1 MKKNHSLYGEAD
13 SYAPLKKIIRKM
25 KITLFVVL
33 LSAIQIFANGVYS
46 QNTRFSLQKKNA
58 TIETV
63 LGAIE
68 DQSEYYFL
76 YNGKLVDVM
85 QKIDLSVENQTIEN
99 TLNELLRNTD
109 IAFKVFDRQIVLSPK
124 ESVGGN
130 QQQNSISG
138 QVSDTSGGSL
148 PGVSVVVKGTTTG
161 TITDADGN
169 YSLANVPANA
179 TIVFSFVGL
188 KPQEIKVDGKSKINV
203 TLVEETIGLDEV
215 VAVGYGTQSKR
226 AVTGSIQSVGSDA
239 LSDMPVTTVAQKLQ
253 GKLSGV
259 QINQTTGKPG
269 QGMQVRI
276 RGQASLTAGNDP
288 LYVVDGFPLDG
299 DISSINPNEIES
311 ISVLKD
317 ASSTALYGSRAANGV
332 IMVTTKRAKQGK
344 TSIDVAANYGLQSVP
359 ERGRPKMMD
368 GTEFAQFKKESY
380 EDLGLPVPSVF
391 QNPSQYGK
399 GYDYFDAILRT
410 ATIQDYSV
418 SLSAGKDNFS
428 TNAVVG
434 LFNQEGVI
442 LNSTYQRFSLRLNNE
457 FKITDKIKAGF
468 NVAPTYTKDNTPS
481 TDGQFWAGGIVTNSL
496 LVWPIVPYI
505 NPDGT
510 MPYNSWVPGVGT
522 FPTPNYYRAT
532 QEISNKTDQTRIL
545 ATGYLQYEPIKGL
558 ILKSAMNADL
568 RNVKF
573 KNTNPSTT
581 STGFA
586 GVLPAL
592 ASAIFRS
599 DNTFTW
605 LNENTA
611 TYKKSI
617 GNHNFEALAGFS
629 MQRFRFDRMQ
639 VNIQGY
645 PDDRIS
651 TIGAAAT
658 INRSGTTNTYND
670 IQEWSMMSYLG
681 RVNYNYKNRYLVS
694 AAIRSDGSSRFGAD
708 QRWGT
713 FPSASIGW
721 IASEENFMKGIS
733 AISLLKIRAS
743 YGIVGNNNIGNYTQ
757 YAAVSSGNS
766 SYNAMYGTTL
776 GSGSAVT
783 QLPNSNL
790 TWEQTAE
797 YDFGF
802 DLGLFKNRLNIGYD
816 FYNRN
821 SKSLLYSVAV
831 AQESGFTSFNGNIGE
846 LQFWGHEIAINSQN
860 LVGKLKWT
868 TDFNISFTDNKV
880 KALFGN
886 VNRIYGDGTI
896 TKVGQRIGLFYGMV
910 HDGVYDNKAEYD
922 ASPKAVQS
930 QVGTSK
936 FKDVGGGVNGAP
948 DGRITNGGDNDD
960 RSVIGDP
967 TPEFTF
973 GITNNFNYK
982 SFDLSIVMSG
992 SYGNDIANMG
1002 EQGLTNLD
1010 GVFNVLAEVKDRWR
1024 SEANPGAGKYGKT
1037 TAGTAN
1043 ERDWF
1048 STRFLSDASYLT
1060 VKNVSLGYTFSKI
1073 KIKNIKNLRVYVS
1086 AQQLYTF
1093 TKYKGM
1099 NPEISMTN
1107 TGASASALNL
1117 GHDYGGYPVPRTISF
1132 GLNLGL

>member
-1 MKKNHSLYGEAD
+1 MKKNYCFEWEQRI
-13 SYAPLKKIIRKM
+13 PILKKLLIIM
-25 KITLFVVL
+25 KLTFFLIAI
-33 LSAIQIFANGVYS
+33 SAISVFANKSYS
-46 QNTRFSLQKKNA
+46 QTVSLNMEKV
-58 TIETV
+58 TLREV
-63 LGAIE
+63 LSKIE
-68 DQSEYYFL
+68 DKSGCNFMYSEKF
-76 YNGKLVDVM
+76 VDVARTVS
-85 QKIDLSVENQTIEN
+85 INVENTKIEDV
-99 TLNELLRNTD
+99 LNSLFAGSD
-109 IAFKVFDRQIVLSPK
+109 IRFERKDRLIILTNDANNSTSVL
-124 ESVGGN
+124 
-130 QQQNSISG
+130 QQQNSVSG
-138 QVSDTSGGSL
+138 KVSDTSGGSL

-161 TITDADGN
+161 TITDNDGN
-169 YSLANVPANA
+169 YTLANVPANA

-188 KPQEIKVDGKSKINV
+188 KPQEVKVDGKSKINV
-203 TLVEETIGLDEV
+203 ALAEETIGLDEV

-269 QGMQVRI
+269 QGMQIRI
-276 RGQASLTAGNDP
+276 RGQASLTAGNAP

-332 IMVTTKRAKQGK
+332 IVVTTKRAKIGK
-344 TSIDVAANYGLQSVP
+344 TSVDVAANYGIQSVP
-359 ERGRPKMMD
+359 QQGRPKMMNGAD
-368 GTEFAQFKKESY
+368 FAQFKKESY
-380 EDLGLPVPSVF
+380 EDLGLPVPGAF

-399 GYDYFDAILRT
+399 GYNYFDAILRN
-410 ATIQDYSV
+410 AAIQDYSV

-428 TNAVVG
+428 TTAVVG

-442 LNSTYQRFSLRLNNE
+442 LNSNYQRFSLRLNNE

-468 NVAPTYTKDNTPS
+468 NVAPTYTIDNTPS

-510 MPYNSWVPGVGT
+510 MPYNSWIPGLST
-522 FPTPNYYRAT
+522 FPTPNYVRAT
-532 QEISNKTDQTRIL
+532 QEINNKTDQTRIL

-558 ILKSAMNADL
+558 TLKSAMNADL

-592 ASAIFRS
+592 SSAIFRS
-599 DNTFTW
+599 NNTFTW

-611 TYKKSI
+611 TYKRSL

-629 MQRFRFDRMQ
+629 MQRFRFDQMQ
-639 VNIQGY
+639 VSIQGY

-658 INRSGTTNTYND
+658 INRAGTTNTYSD
-670 IQEWSMMSYLG
+670 TQEWSMMSYLG

-694 AAIRSDGSSRFGAD
+694 AAMRSDGSSRFGAD

-713 FPSASIGW
+713 FPSASVGW

-733 AISLLKIRAS
+733 KISLLKVRAS
-743 YGIVGNNNIGNYTQ
+743 YGVVGNNNIGNYTQ

-766 SYNAMYGTTL
+766 SYNAIYGTTL

-783 QLPNSNL
+783 QLPNSKL

-797 YDFGF
+797 YDLGF
-802 DLGLFKNRLNIGYD
+802 DLGLFKNRLNISYD
-816 FYNRN
+816 YYNRD

-831 AQESGFTSFNGNIGE
+831 AQESGFANFNGNIGE

-860 LVGKLKWT
+860 LVGKLKWS
-868 TDFNISFTDNKV
+868 TDFNIAFTDNKV

-910 HDGVYDNKAEYD
+910 HEGVYKTKADFD

-930 QVGTSK
+930 QVGTAK
-936 FKDVGGGVNGAP
+936 FKDVNN
-948 DGRITNGGDNDD
+948 DGKITNGGDNDD
-960 RSVIGDP
+960 RTIIGDP
-967 TPEFTF
+967 TPKFTF
-973 GITNNFNYK
+973 GITNSFSYNN
-982 SFDLSIVMSG
+982 FDLSIVMSG
-992 SYGNDIANMG
+992 SYGNDIINMG

-1043 ERDWF
+1043 ERDWP
-1048 STRFLSDASYLT
+1048 SSRFISDASYLT

-1086 AQQLYTF
+1086 AQQLYTL

-1099 NPEISMTN
+1099 NPEISSDPFGN
-1107 TGASASALNL
+1107 ASSALNL

>member
-68 DQSEYYFL
+68 DQSEFYFL

-109 IAFKVFDRQIVLSPK
+109 ITFKVFDRQIVLSPK
-124 ESVGGN
+124 ESVGSN

-138 QVSDTSGGSL
+138 KVSDTSGGSL

-188 KPQEIKVDGKSKINV
+188 KPQEIKVDGKSKINAV
-203 TLVEETIGLDEV
+203 LVEETIGLDEV

-269 QGMQVRI
+269 QGMQIRI
-276 RGQASLTAGNDP
+276 RGQASLTAGNSP

-299 DISSINPNEIES
+299 DISSVNPNEIES

-332 IMVTTKRAKQGK
+332 IVVTTKRAKLGK
-344 TSIDVAANYGLQSVP
+344 TSIDVAANYGIQSVP
-359 ERGRPKMMD
+359 QQGRPEMMN

-380 EDLGLPVPSVF
+380 EDLGLAVPSVF

-399 GYDYFDAILRT
+399 GYNYFDAILRN
-410 ATIQDYSV
+410 AAIQDYSV

-442 LNSTYQRFSLRLNNE
+442 LNSNYQRFSLRLNNE

-468 NVAPTYTKDNTPS
+468 NVATTYTKDNTPS

-496 LVWPIVPYI
+496 LVWPITPYI

-510 MPYNSWVPGVGT
+510 LPYNSWIPGVST

-532 QEISNKTDQTRIL
+532 KEINNKTDQTRIL

-558 ILKSAMNADL
+558 ILKSTMNADL

-592 ASAIFRS
+592 SSAIFRS
-599 DNTFTW
+599 NNTFTW

-629 MQRFRFDRMQ
+629 MQRFRFDQMQ
-639 VNIQGY
+639 VSIQGY

-658 INRSGTTNTYND
+658 INRAGTTNTYSD
-670 IQEWSMMSYLG
+670 TQEWSMMSYLG
-681 RVNYNYKNRYLVS
+681 RINYNYKNRYLVS

-766 SYNAMYGTTL
+766 SYNAIYGTTL

-802 DLGLFKNRLNIGYD
+802 DLGLFKNRLSIGYD

-831 AQESGFTSFNGNIGE
+831 AQESGFANFNGNIGE
-846 LQFWGHEIAINSQN
+846 LQFWGHEIAVNSQN

-868 TDFNISFTDNKV
+868 TDFNIAFTDNKV
-880 KALFGN
+880 KALFGA
-886 VNRIYGDGTI
+886 VNRIYGGNSTI
-896 TKVGQRIGLFYGMV
+896 TKVGDRIGLFYGMV
-910 HDGVYDNKAEYD
+910 HEGVYKNQADYN

-930 QVGTSK
+930 QVGTAK
-936 FKDVGGGVNGAP
+936 FKDVNN
-948 DGRITNGGDNDD
+948 DGKITNGGDNDD
-960 RSVIGDP
+960 RTIIGDP
-967 TPEFTF
+967 TPKFTF
-973 GITNNFNYK
+973 GITNSFNYNN
-982 SFDLSIVMSG
+982 FDLSIVMSG

-1048 STRFLSDASYLT
+1048 STRFLSDAGYLT

-1086 AQQLYTF
+1086 AQQLYTL

-1099 NPEISMTN
+1099 NPEISSDAFGN
-1107 TGASASALNL
+1107 AASALNL

>member
-1 MKKNHSLYGEAD
+1 MKKNYCFEWEQRI
-13 SYAPLKKIIRKM
+13 PILKKLLIIM
-25 KITLFVVL
+25 KLTFFLIAI
-33 LSAIQIFANGVYS
+33 SAISVFANKSYS
-46 QNTRFSLQKKNA
+46 QTVSLNMEKVTLK
-58 TIETV
+58 EV
-63 LGAIE
+63 LSKIE
-68 DQSEYYFL
+68 DKSGCNFMYSEKF
-76 YNGKLVDVM
+76 VDVTRTVS
-85 QKIDLSVENQTIEN
+85 INVENK
-99 TLNELLRNTD
+99 
-109 IAFKVFDRQIVLSPK
+109 KVEDVLSSLFAGSDIRFERK
-124 ESVGGN
+124 DRLIILTNDANIGTSVL

-148 PGVSVVVKGTTTG
+148 PGVSVVVKGTTIG

-169 YSLANVPANA
+169 YTLANVPSNA
-179 TIVFSFVGL
+179 TIIFSFVGL

-269 QGMQVRI
+269 QGMQIRI
-276 RGQASLTAGNDP
+276 RGQASLTAGNSP

-299 DISSINPNEIES
+299 DISSVNPNEIES

-332 IMVTTKRAKQGK
+332 IVVTTKRAKLGK
-344 TSIDVAANYGLQSVP
+344 TSIDVAANYGIQSVP
-359 ERGRPKMMD
+359 QQGRPEMMN

-380 EDLGLPVPSVF
+380 EDLGLAVPSVF

-399 GYDYFDAILRT
+399 GYNYFDAILRN
-410 ATIQDYSV
+410 AAIQDYSV

-442 LNSTYQRFSLRLNNE
+442 LNSNYQRFSLRLNNE

-468 NVAPTYTKDNTPS
+468 NVATTYTKDNTPS

-496 LVWPIVPYI
+496 LVWPIAPYI

-510 MPYNSWVPGVGT
+510 MPYNSWIPGVST

-532 QEISNKTDQTRIL
+532 QEINNKTDQTRIL

-558 ILKSAMNADL
+558 ILKSTMNADL

-592 ASAIFRS
+592 SSAIFRS
-599 DNTFTW
+599 NNTFTW

-629 MQRFRFDRMQ
+629 MQRFRFDQMQ
-639 VNIQGY
+639 VSIQGY

-658 INRSGTTNTYND
+658 INRAGTTNTYSD
-670 IQEWSMMSYLG
+670 TQEWSMMSYLG
-681 RVNYNYKNRYLVS
+681 RINYNYKNKYLVS

-766 SYNAMYGTTL
+766 SYNAIYGTTL

-802 DLGLFKNRLNIGYD
+802 DLGLFKNRLSIGYD

-831 AQESGFTSFNGNIGE
+831 AQESGFANFNGNIGE
-846 LQFWGHEIAINSQN
+846 LQFWGHEIAVNSQN

-868 TDFNISFTDNKV
+868 TDFNIAFTDNKV
-880 KALFGN
+880 KALFGA
-886 VNRIYGDGTI
+886 VNRIYGGNSTI
-896 TKVGQRIGLFYGMV
+896 TRVGDRIGLFYGMV
-910 HDGVYDNKAEYD
+910 HEGVYKNQADYN

-930 QVGTSK
+930 QVGTAK
-936 FKDVGGGVNGAP
+936 FKDVNN

-960 RSVIGDP
+960 RTIIGDP
-967 TPEFTF
+967 TPKFTF
-973 GITNNFNYK
+973 GITNSFNYN

-1086 AQQLYTF
+1086 AQQLYTL

-1099 NPEISMTN
+1099 NPEISSDAFGN
-1107 TGASASALNL
+1107 AASALNL